1 MSIRYIILGYLN
13 TSDLTGYELKKAIA
27 THPFLPWSGNNN
39 QIYKALTE
47 LEDHG
52 YIQSQRVIQS
62 LAPNK
67 KIYHIKH
74 AGRALLQ
81 HWLYEPVSPAD
92 FNHPLLVKLQFA
104 DLIKRLDWMEI
115 FINYR
120 QELQD
125 RLYMQKLMPVP
136 QLLTNMPE
144 SSVDRMTAFCNEYAL
159 KYETERLEL
168 EIKLVNQFIDLA
180 RTLGPVSLADNPRE
194 PIFKSSKFKPLAK
207 KNTNYQAS
215 EMVTI
220 EPAPEMLTKE
230 LVTKMAA
237 QEPVAAAPFLAPAA
251 VATKQDPMAQAASH
265 DPSGNPATEPPADRL
280 ALSVQRL
287 DVNGRAVLE
296 LVGEG
301 PVIGADQDALDLLAL
316 CSEHQAHCL
325 MASTSLFQDDFFR
338 LKTGLAGAFLQK
350 LVNYQVRLALVR
362 QPEQK
367 IKGKF
372 MEFISESNQGGHF
385 AVLEN
390 RDEAIRWLTR

>member
-27 THPFLPWSGNNN
+27 VHPFLPWSGNNN

-47 LEDHG
+47 LEDNG
-52 YIQSQRVIQS
+52 YIESQRVIQS

-92 FNHPLLVKLQFA
+92 FYHPLLVKLQFA
-104 DLIKRLDWMEI
+104 DLIKRLDWLEI

-207 KNTNYQAS
+207 KNTNYQAP
-215 EMVTI
+215 EMVTQ

-230 LVTKMAA
+230 LVTQLAA
-237 QEPVAAAPFLAPAA
+237 QKPVAEAPFLAPAA

-265 DPSGNPATEPPADRL
+265 DPSGNPATEPPADRQ

-316 CSEHQAHCL
+316 CSEHRAHCL
-325 MASTSLFQDDFFR
+325 IASTSLFQDDFFR
-338 LKTGLAGAFLQK
+338 LKTGLAGAFIQK
-350 LVNYQVRLALVR
+350 LVNDQVRLALVR

-372 MEFISESNQGGHF
+372 MEFIS
-385 AVLEN
+385 
-390 RDEAIRWLTR
+390 